1 MNNKIQLFL
10 IALIGLSIAWFDYVV
25 YSGWMWIVEH
35 DYYCIG
41 NYEGT
46 GQICRIW
53 FEVNPTPL
61 FIITGLAIGFTLWYI
76 GKIITLILQY
86 FGAVKA

>member
-10 IALIGLSIAWFDYVV
+10 IALIGFVIACFDYFV
-25 YSGWMWIVEH
+25 YYQWQWLFKH
-35 DYYCIG
+35 NYYCV
-41 NYEGT
+41 NSYDGT

-53 FEVNPTPL
+53 FDVSPLPTY
-61 FIITGLAIGFTLWYI
+61 IMTGLAIGFTLWYI
-76 GKIITLILQY
+76 SKIITLILQY